1 MILRSNSAFHRRIL
15 TWTIIGIY
23 LVIRIGL
30 VSVSRVITHM
40 QSSDWIDAVYQ
51 LSAYLLVLLLVCIN
65 YNCLPKYNIDRLALF
80 LLIAGML
87 LNTLLR
93 KLKLPFPVP
102 STIDLSVVHA
112 VIAVSLLAFVLA
124 HRSMLKSLIVP
135 SMAYIVL
142 AFVVGLLGATVTGFL
157 IRTTQPSFLPQHATV
172 TQLALLPV
180 QQFSYAA
187 LSEEP
192 FFRGFLWG
200 ALREAGFKDRGA
212 FVVQALLFW
221 LAHIYYLGTY
231 PLSFW
236 FIVPL
241 GAVLFGLLIWF
252 SKSLST
258 SLIAHGLMNGVGQAI
273 AFYTL

>member
-1 MILRSNSAFHRRIL
+1 MILRSHSTSYRRIL

-51 LSAYLLVLLLVCIN
+51 LSAYLLVFLLVCIN

-102 STIDLSVVHA
+102 STIDMSIVNALVA
-112 VIAVSLLAFVLA
+112 GFLLAFVLA
-124 HRSMLKSLIVP
+124 RRSMLQSLNVP
-135 SMAYIVL
+135 SLAYVVG
-142 AFVVGLLGATVTGFL
+142 AFVVGLVGATVTGFL
-157 IRTTQPSFLPQHATV
+157 IRTTQPPFLSQHATV
-172 TQLALLPV
+172 IQLALLPI

-200 ALREAGFKDRGA
+200 ALRETGFRDRGA
-212 FVVQALLFW
+212 FVIQALLFW
-221 LAHIYYLGTY
+221 LAHVYYLRAY

-241 GAVLFGLLIWF
+241 GAVLFGLLVWF